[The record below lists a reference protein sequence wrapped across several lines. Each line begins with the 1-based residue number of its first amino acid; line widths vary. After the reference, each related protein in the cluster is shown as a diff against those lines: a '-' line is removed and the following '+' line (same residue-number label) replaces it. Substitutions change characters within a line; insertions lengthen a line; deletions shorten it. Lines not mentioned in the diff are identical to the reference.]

1 MYYFL
6 GCASICQWR
15 PRQRR
20 MQCWSIHLLYGLAF
34 FKRVLWFVETS
45 TMTAFCLEHGVEAR
59 VFKSGSTRDAS
70 RSLTTRCCC
79 IFVFIF
85 TPFWRHSWVTALT
98 GTSGTPDSLANAC
111 HRDGVRGLLPLLQVQ
126 RSKLNLK
133 AVFFPTMPQTLRKDI
148 ITVYYYP
155 STRILN
161 SHWNRFIWATGP
173 RHQHRCHS
181 ETEHDISLRSLSR
194 IVLRSYGR
202 TLKYILI

>member
-1 MYYFL
+1 M
-6 GCASICQWR
+6 
-15 PRQRR
+15 
-20 MQCWSIHLLYGLAF
+20 
-34 FKRVLWFVETS
+34 
-45 TMTAFCLEHGVEAR
+45 
-59 VFKSGSTRDAS
+59 FKSGSTPSRDAS

-79 IFVFIF
+79 VYFHAVLTSQLSDCFDWD
-85 TPFWRHSWVTALT
+85 FWDSGLT
-98 GTSGTPDSLANAC
+98 GKCLPPRRCPRSPTP
-111 HRDGVRGLLPLLQVQ
+111 VPLQ

-133 AVFFPTMPQTLRKDI
+133 AVFFPTMPQTLRKDC